1 MSFEVWPEDRRMSSP
16 LCARYGPRN
25 PATPGLPRPHDLL
38 RNVPLQTHRNLL
50 PPVWRFPVRRLRSRD
65 TVRQCADAGTARR
78 QQILRAVVA
87 ARSGVTTIVRFE
99 SNRAASQESSSHRH
113 ADERVDRRRSAGGG
127 YGYAASDGVGVGA
140 TATAARQDRPGPGR
154 DQYPDAQRL
163 FCRGCQE
170 PGHRAAL
177 SRPEHQVCRGD
188 DSCGGLAS
196 HWDISPRRAWV
207 VCSGLAALAR

>member
-16 LCARYGPRN
+16 LCARFGPRN
-25 PATPGLPRPHDLL
+25 PATPGLPRPLDLL

-50 PPVWRFPVRRLRSRD
+50 TPVWRFTVRRGRSRD

-140 TATAARQDRPGPGR
+140 TATSARQDRPGLVRDHLPDSRPCLHRGR
-154 DQYPDAQRL
+154 
-163 FCRGCQE
+163 QE
-170 PGHRAAL
+170 PVHRADSSGTDQL
-177 SRPEHQVCRGD
+177 LRGD
-188 DSCGGLAS
+188 GSNGVLADHGGR
-196 HWDISPRRAWV
+196 SPR
-207 VCSGLAALAR
+207 LARARTAERLGA